1 MQSLKSDRVATFGCF
16 DMKLAQKIQRKE
28 DRAEGTKK
36 IRQKE
41 KAYMDNFEKTFSHS
55 DTPDSDCD
63 EEIVTTSDVSL
74 VRESSGKKEE
84 WYTCICSKQ
93 HLAI

>member
-1 MQSLKSDRVATFGCF
+1 M
-16 DMKLAQKIQRKE
+16 
-28 DRAEGTKK
+28 KK

-55 DTPDSDCD
+55 DTPNSDCD

-74 VRESSGKKEE
+74 VRESSGKKRRVVHLHLFQTTSCDLNA
-84 WYTCICSKQ
+84 WCAWQ
-93 HLAI
+93 HE